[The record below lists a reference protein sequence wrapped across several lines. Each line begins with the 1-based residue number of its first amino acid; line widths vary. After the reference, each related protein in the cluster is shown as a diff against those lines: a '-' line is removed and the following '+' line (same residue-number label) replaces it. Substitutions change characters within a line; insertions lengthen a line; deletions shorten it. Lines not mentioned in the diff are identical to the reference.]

1 VLAHTYEDIHTKM
14 KAKKRVEKKG
24 KNEKK
29 DVD

>member
-1 VLAHTYEDIHTKM
+1 MHAHTYEDIHTKM